1 MDHYT
6 QYMAEE
12 VAENCRD
19 GLLTR
24 REAMRRLSYL
34 GVTTVSASALLAA
47 CGGDDDDETAG
58 SQSATTSGQTTPT
71 TAAGPTTTAAAV
83 PAQDITFA
91 GNGITIRGAFAPAS
105 TPRGAVLVI
114 HENMGLTPFVRS
126 MAGRLA
132 ASGYSAL
139 AIDLLSAQGGTATFT
154 DPATIGPAL
163 NENARTRSVGD
174 MKAGLTEL
182 QRRVPNQKLA
192 AIGFCFGGTMVWDLL
207 AAGDP
212 PPLAAALPFYGTA
225 NTADFTKT
233 KAAVLA
239 VYAENDARVNANQAT
254 AVGALR
260 AANLTHEAK
269 TFPGVNH
276 AFMRAIEDPAQP
288 AYAQAV
294 AAYQQMIDWFSR
306 HLR

>member
-1 MDHYT
+1 MDPYV

-12 VAENCRD
+12 VAENHRD

-24 REAMRRLSYL
+24 REAMRRLGYF
-34 GVTTVSASALLAA
+34 GFTTVSASALLAA
-47 CGGDDDDETAG
+47 CGGDDDETAG
-58 SQSATTSGQTTPT
+58 SQSATTASQSPT
-71 TAAGPTTTAAAV
+71 TASGPTTTAAAV
-83 PAQDITFA
+83 AAQDITFA

-105 TPRGAVLVI
+105 SPRGAVLVI
-114 HENMGLTPFVRS
+114 HENQGLTPFVRS

-132 ASGYSAL
+132 ASGYSAF
-139 AIDLLSAQGGTATFT
+139 AIDLLSDRGGTATFT

-163 NENARTRSVGD
+163 TENARTRSVGD

-192 AIGFCFGGTMVWDLL
+192 VIGFCFGGSMVWDLL

-212 PPLAAALPFYGTA
+212 PPLAAAIPFYGTA
-225 NTADFTKT
+225 NTPDFTKT

-254 AVGALR
+254 AVGALQSAGR
-260 AANLTHEAK
+260 THEAK
-269 TFPGVNH
+269 TFPGVSH

-288 AYAQAV
+288 AFAQAT
-294 AAYQQMIDWFSR
+294 AAYQQMLDWFSR